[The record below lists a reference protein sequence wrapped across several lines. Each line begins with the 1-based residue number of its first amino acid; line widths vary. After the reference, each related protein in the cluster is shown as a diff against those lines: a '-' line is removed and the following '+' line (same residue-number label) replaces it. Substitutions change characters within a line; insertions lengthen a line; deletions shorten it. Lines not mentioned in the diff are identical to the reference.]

1 MKALIL
7 LRYWQNK
14 AYWHE
19 QKMVS
24 NPADA
29 TAPFDYCIETGKEEW
44 KCKPNDRV
52 IFGAYKNLS
61 IGEAMI
67 RQPLSLAIVIQKL
80 VHYSQILPLSRSE
93 GNISNQHYECC
104 KWVVPYNTHYE
115 LWGLSTKQQNPLP
128 VNGKS
133 AFPAVGVTI
142 LALTASSFHNVFKG
156 IFLPYSTQFLIPWI
170 WNLITFAFDNLHYHY
185 LKI

>member
-1 MKALIL
+1 MVYYGDFMKALIL

-14 AYWHE
+14 AYCHE

-67 RQPLSLAIVIQKL
+67 KATIESGNRHSETRTLFPDSAFIPFWRQYFWSALRMLQMSCALQYAL
-80 VHYSQILPLSRSE
+80 R
-93 GNISNQHYECC
+93 
-104 KWVVPYNTHYE
+104 VVR
-115 LWGLSTKQQNPLP
+115 P
-128 VNGKS
+128 VNQTTKS
-133 AFPAVGVTI
+133 ITVQWKI
-142 LALTASSFHNVFKG
+142 C
-156 IFLPYSTQFLIPWI
+156 LPCSWCNYFGTDCQQFS
-170 WNLITFAFDNLHYHY
+170 
-185 LKI
+185 